1 MPFVLTLKT
10 VVITVKDTIPGQNRL
25 LKNLHIEESTEN
37 QVKHNTRQSR
47 TFSSLWATEHNG
59 S

>member
-37 QVKHNTRQSR
+37 HNTRQSR